1 MLALSKLVEKRRS
14 WWPTLT
20 RDIKL
25 QTSTQPILFYGS
37 ILALISVISNLVQ
50 TVATVWGLVIAIKQP

>member
-20 RDIKL
+20 RDIKF
-25 QTSTQPILFYGS
+25 QTSTQPIIFYGS
-37 ILALISVISNLVQ
+37 ILAVISVFSDVVQ
-50 TVATVWGLVIAIKQP
+50 AVATVWSLVIAIKQQ